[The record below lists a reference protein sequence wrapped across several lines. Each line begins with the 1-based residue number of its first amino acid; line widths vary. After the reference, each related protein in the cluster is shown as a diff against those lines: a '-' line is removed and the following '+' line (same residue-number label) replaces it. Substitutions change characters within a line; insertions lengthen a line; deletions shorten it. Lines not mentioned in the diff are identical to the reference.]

1 MLTISLGIWQ
11 LNRLEWKKNII
22 KTFNETSSK
31 LPIDLNLAEKTE
43 FKKVKVY
50 GEINRK
56 YKIFFPAKTLN
67 SKSGYRLASIL
78 KTINGENILVD
89 EGWYLKDNHQ
99 YFLANEKI
107 LNKQIIGYIR
117 YPRKAKFFTPK
128 NNFITNEW
136 YTYNLQE
143 IEDYLGII
151 INKKYFI
158 KSMSN
163 TGEPLIIPSEL
174 IPNFRNNH
182 LQYAITWFVMS
193 FAFFVLFL
201 VYLKKNK

>member
-1 MLTISLGIWQ
+1 M
-11 LNRLEWKKNII
+11 
-22 KTFNETSSK
+22 
-31 LPIDLNLAEKTE
+31 
-43 FKKVKVY
+43 
-50 GEINRK
+50 
-56 YKIFFPAKTLN
+56 
-67 SKSGYRLASIL
+67 
-78 KTINGENILVD
+78 
-89 EGWYLKDNHQ
+89 
-99 YFLANEKI
+99 
-107 LNKQIIGYIR
+107 NKQIIGYIR

-143 IEDYLGII
+143 VEDYLGII